1 MLKRCNKI
9 WGKVGNSVKTLFHS
23 EPVYNEKYLKGK
35 IKSYACKIN
44 TNFHDNGMPREGS
57 HCINLSVMT
66 TIDAVFKTIFLE
78 SF

>member
-44 TNFHDNGMPREGS
+44 TNFHDNGVPKGF
-57 HCINLSVMT
+57 HCVCLSVALT
-66 TIDAVFKTIFLE
+66 YSVFKICKTVIH
-78 SF
+78 